1 MSFMDELGKAAEGLG
16 NADPQQTA
24 DAASDTVAKSDPSE
38 LADHMT
44 QSVGNMDG
52 GTLSK
57 LGGELLQAFNNKGGA
72 VPDASGAAQAAGVS
86 QNAVASGEPGA
97 VGALLQYAKAHPD
110 VLKSAAG
117 AFLQKN
123 PSAVSSLAPG
133 LLQGIMGRLGGG
145 ASS

>member
-1 MSFMDELGKAAEGLG
+1 MSFMDELGKAAQSLG

-24 DAASDTVAKSDPSE
+24 AAASDTVNQADPDD

-44 QSVGNMDG
+44 QSVGNLDG
-52 GTLSK
+52 GSLSK
-57 LGGELLQAFNNKGGA
+57 LGGELLQAFNKSGDSA
-72 VPDASGAAQAAGVS
+72 PDADGAAQAAGVS
-86 QNAVASGEPGA
+86 QDAVAGGEPGA
-97 VGALLQYAKAHPD
+97 VDALLQYAKAHPD

-123 PSAVSSLAPG
+123 PGAVGSLAPG

-145 ASS
+145 TSS

>member
-1 MSFMDELGKAAEGLG
+1 MSFMDEVGKAAEGFG

-24 DAASDTVAKSDPSE
+24 AAASDTVKDANPNE

-52 GTLSK
+52 GNVSK
-57 LGGELLQAFNNKGGA
+57 LGGELLGAFNKSGGST
-72 VPDASGAAQAAGVS
+72 PDANGAAQAAGVS
-86 QNAVASGEPGA
+86 QDAVASGEPGA

-123 PSAVSSLAPG
+123 PGAVSSLAPG

-145 ASS
+145 TSS